1 MIVCILCFFCTL
13 CCAVHNTAYKNVH
26 CILSVVMA
34 LVENLVIIW
43 ITLYLYNLCLDIFC
57 YWLYSVW
64 FRTPC
69 CALHCIYWAC
79 QWLWWAILTPF
90 GSIFLSGSFST
101 ASQLNKSCFF
111 HIQIAP
117 IFSWTMPEWNI
128 SDRNWQ
134 EQRLRVERNA
144 EERLWGNAVIQFVL
158 ARVCVCAENYWEC
171 RNRLVCS

>member
-1 MIVCILCFFCTL
+1 MLCSAQHSVQKCALYIECGSGSGGQSCPHLDYLVCIC
-13 CCAVHNTAYKNVH
+13 
-26 CILSVVMA
+26 
-34 LVENLVIIW
+34 VICVW
-43 ITLYLYNLCLDIFC
+43 IFVCD
-57 YWLYSVW
+57 WLYSVW
-64 FRTPC
+64 FCTLY

-134 EQRLRVERNA
+134 IQRLRVERNA

-158 ARVCVCAENYWEC
+158 ARVRVCRELL
-171 RNRLVCS
+171 RVQK